1 MNFLESLKEDLAELS
16 NTQVMTTLNRS
27 DLESLIQAW
36 QQHPIRGSA
45 HLYTTLKSGVN
56 VLPSDVLKT

>member
-1 MNFLESLKEDLAELS
+1 MGGLFYLE
-16 NTQVMTTLNRS
+16 
-27 DLESLIQAW
+27 
-36 QQHPIRGSA
+36 QQDPIRESA